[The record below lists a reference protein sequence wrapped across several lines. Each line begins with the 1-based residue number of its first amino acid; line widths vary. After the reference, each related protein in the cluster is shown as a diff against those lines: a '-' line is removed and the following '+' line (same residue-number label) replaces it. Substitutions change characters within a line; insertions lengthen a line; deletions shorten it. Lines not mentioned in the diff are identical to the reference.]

1 MNTPDLLH
9 HLYLRVGDLA
19 VVFLF
24 VNVTLCF
31 YHYKK
36 LNLTFRL
43 FSYFLLW
50 NLLIEIAA
58 RLVSYSTIVESNLPL
73 LHLYTLGEFLLLSVF
88 YKSLMVK
95 LEGAPQRINYFI
107 LAGAILIVLNSVFL
121 QSIYSFNT
129 IAKTAVQ
136 LTIIS
141 YAVLYFYN
149 LTSNPSL
156 SEQAGKS
163 VRLINSAIL
172 VYYSGSLFIFMCSQV
187 SFLESD
193 LYMFFWA
200 FNAAL
205 YLTFQLLVLWGI
217 WKMVFQETT
226 LSS

>member
-1 MNTPDLLH
+1 M
-9 HLYLRVGDLA
+9 GDLA
-19 VVFLF
+19 VLCLALNVMLCLF
-24 VNVTLCF
+24 KF
-31 YHYKK
+31 KK
-36 LNLTFRL
+36 LNTSLRI
-43 FSYFLLW
+43 FSYFLFW
-50 NLLIEIAA
+50 NLFIEVAA
-58 RLVSYSTIVESNLPL
+58 RICSYTVESNLPL
-73 LHLYTLGEFLLLSVF
+73 LHLYTLGEFILLSIF

-95 LEGAPQRINYFI
+95 SERAHQKINYFV
-107 LAGAILIVLNSVFL
+107 LAGATLIILNSIFL

-149 LTSNPSL
+149 LTSNSSL

-163 VRLINSAIL
+163 LRLINSAIL

-187 SFLESD
+187 SFVESE
-193 LYMFFWA
+193 LYVFFWA
-200 FNAAL
+200 FNAVL

-217 WKMVFQETT
+217 WKMVFQKTT